1 MEGNFGL
8 SNRQSHHKTGR
19 TNTLRT
25 KIFSRTIYCAFHILR
40 QHACAF
46 CFLHDGV
53 NPQGTHIY
61 PSTNFLHILFFN
73 RFTSISLTSSTFQRF
88 QLFKLSSHFVLL
100 GVERIEFEERKLT
113 KEEKDEYNRNM
124 SWEEHQELKS
134 LKKELRETDKE
145 VRSRFK

>member
-8 SNRQSHHKTGR
+8 PNKQSHHKTGR

-25 KIFSRTIYCAFHILR
+25 KIRPFPALSEHLWYKYTQRRHKINYAAVFASIFSRTIYCAFHILR

-53 NPQGTHIY
+53 NPQATHIY

-73 RFTSISLTSSTFQRF
+73 RFSSISLTSSTFQRF
-88 QLFKLSSHFVLL
+88 QLFKLSSHLVLL
-100 GVERIEFEERKLT
+100 GVQR
-113 KEEKDEYNRNM
+113 
-124 SWEEHQELKS
+124 
-134 LKKELRETDKE
+134 DK
-145 VRSRFK
+145 VVNA